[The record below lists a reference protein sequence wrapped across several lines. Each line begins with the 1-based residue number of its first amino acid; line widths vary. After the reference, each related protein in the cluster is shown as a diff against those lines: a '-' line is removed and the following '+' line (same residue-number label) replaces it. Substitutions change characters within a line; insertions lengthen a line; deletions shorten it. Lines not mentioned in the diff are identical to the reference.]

1 MQYTHYICG
10 INEWLMFKSIHL
22 IIILL
27 LCSAFISAQS
37 NIPANN
43 HLQEQIKMI
52 EDIKVFPNP
61 AVDYIQ
67 ISNGSF
73 VVKKIVILN
82 IFSKEVKSFQHYN
95 NAQHDISELK
105 PGLYIIRMVDEKNK
119 VIRSLKFN
127 KTYDGA

>member
-10 INEWLMFKSIHL
+10 INEWLMSKSIHL

>member
-1 MQYTHYICG
+1 
-10 INEWLMFKSIHL
+10 MFKSIHL

-27 LCSAFISAQS
+27 LCSAVISAQS
-37 NIPANN
+37 NTPAINN
-43 HLQEQIKMI
+43 PTQEQIKII

-67 ISNGSF
+67 IANGSF

-105 PGLYIIRMVDEKNK
+105 PGLYIIRMVDDKNK

-127 KTYDGA
+127 KNYDGA